1 MYKLVENKINVLLL
15 TPWYLKHV
23 CDLIIGKSSTSC
35 SWRER
40 LHQDGLCLPH
50 PPKPHTLCFRHQ
62 GSCRFCTVST
72 LGLCPLNTH
81 THTHTMQA
89 QVFDFVHA
97 SSLYGMLLPLPIP
110 RPCLPGYYNSCYSL
124 SLSLRASPPGRPPD
138 CLVPSSPPLQASTSI
153 FYSGLQS
160 SFHFAFPLFLSS
172 FLFFK
177 LWKYDNT
184 FTEDWENTEQSY
196 I

>member
-62 GSCRFCTVST
+62 GSCRLCTVST
-72 LGLCPLNTH
+72 PGLCPLNTH

-97 SSLYGMLLPLPIP
+97 SSHSQYPGPVYQAIIIPVILWASVWEPLLQAGLLTAWSPPHHPCRPLPAYSTLVCSHLFTLLS
-110 RPCLPGYYNSCYSL
+110 PCFFLLFYFLNYESMITHLHKTGKIQNKVTYS
-124 SLSLRASPPGRPPD
+124 
-138 CLVPSSPPLQASTSI
+138 STI
-153 FYSGLQS
+153 
-160 SFHFAFPLFLSS
+160 
-172 FLFFK
+172 
-177 LWKYDNT
+177 
-184 FTEDWENTEQSY
+184 
-196 I
+196 